1 MSGTR
6 DTPDSIVFFPSARVT
21 PQMKRTTVAVILAF
35 FITGHA
41 LAATPIPEDAQA
53 IIRAVG
59 SAAARQDLAAL
70 DKLMIREFTWSFG
83 GDRDARQALDAW
95 RADPGYLAQLSRA
108 TAAKCGY
115 VTPKII
121 ECPTK
126 AGTGHRAG
134 FERTRDGWRMSYFV
148 AGD

>member
-1 MSGTR
+1 M
-6 DTPDSIVFFPSARVT
+6 PAPRVK
-21 PQMKRTTVAVILAF
+21 QGSVAAVLAF
-35 FITGHA
+35 LIAGYA
-41 LAATPIPEDAQA
+41 LAAAPIPEDAQA

-59 SAAARQDLAAL
+59 SAAGRQDFAVL
-70 DKLMIREFTWSFG
+70 DKLMVREFTWSFG

-95 RADPGYLAQLSRA
+95 RADPRYLAQLSRA

-115 VTPKII
+115 VTPRII
-121 ECPTK
+121 ECPIR

-134 FERTRDGWRMSYFV
+134 FERTTNGWRMSYFV